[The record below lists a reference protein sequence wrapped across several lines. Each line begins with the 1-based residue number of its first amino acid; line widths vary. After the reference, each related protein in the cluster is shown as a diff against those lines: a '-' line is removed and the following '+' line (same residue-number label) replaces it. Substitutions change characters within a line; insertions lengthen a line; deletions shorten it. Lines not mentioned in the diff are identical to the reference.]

1 MKFMGVA
8 EAHAA
13 AHTMRMAWRSM
24 TCAYSSGAAAV
35 TLLWLLGAASGAWK
49 LPGHVFPLP
58 KDKKALSSFL
68 TGHAQ
73 VKIHEKGMD
82 NECSPLLLAR

>member
-1 MKFMGVA
+1 
-8 EAHAA
+8 
-13 AHTMRMAWRSM
+13 MRLLLRSGSRDVVM
-24 TCAYSSGAAAV
+24 V
-35 TLLWLLGAASGAWK
+35 TRSCIRCLK